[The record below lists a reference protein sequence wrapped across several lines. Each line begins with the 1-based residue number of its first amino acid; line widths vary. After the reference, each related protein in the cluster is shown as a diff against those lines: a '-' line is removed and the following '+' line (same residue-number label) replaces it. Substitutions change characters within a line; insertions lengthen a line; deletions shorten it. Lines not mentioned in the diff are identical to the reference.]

1 MNKFIETT
9 QVIFLNGV
17 REDHNPLLTKQKK
30 KKVVNS
36 HTEAINKLNGKN
48 VSWKV
53 SQ

>member
-1 MNKFIETT
+1 MSDSVETT

-17 REDHNPLLTKQKK
+17 REDHHPLLTKKEK
-30 KKVVNS
+30 IFTNS

-48 VSWKV
+48 ASWKL